1 MSATKKANQSSPRL
15 LDREGTSAGP
25 SALCAFQSGNRY
37 LPPALLVDVTW
48 AKVAAIVAF

>member
-1 MSATKKANQSSPRL
+1 M
-15 LDREGTSAGP
+15 LDREGTLAGP

-37 LPPALLVDVTW
+37 LPPALLVDVTS